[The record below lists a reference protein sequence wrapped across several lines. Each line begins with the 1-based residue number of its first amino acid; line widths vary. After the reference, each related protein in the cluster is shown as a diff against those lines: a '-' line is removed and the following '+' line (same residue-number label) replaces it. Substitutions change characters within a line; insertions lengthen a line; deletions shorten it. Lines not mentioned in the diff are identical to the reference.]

1 MVKEFEVLRSN
12 MADKADKALAPNEV
26 DIQNLSDICDGLV
39 SFKMDTLAT
48 LDNFQPKL
56 NNLSDQFEV
65 LSKAFDDALL
75 YSYQYNLKIVGVPQT
90 KDRETANETAEVCIN
105 IFNKTG
111 VKFSLSISLTGSN
124 QEVKMGSVKKATL

>member
-26 DIQNLSDICDGLV
+26 DIQNLSDICNGLV
-39 SFKMDTLAT
+39 SFKMDT

-111 VKFSLSISLTGSN
+111 VKLSLSISLTGSN